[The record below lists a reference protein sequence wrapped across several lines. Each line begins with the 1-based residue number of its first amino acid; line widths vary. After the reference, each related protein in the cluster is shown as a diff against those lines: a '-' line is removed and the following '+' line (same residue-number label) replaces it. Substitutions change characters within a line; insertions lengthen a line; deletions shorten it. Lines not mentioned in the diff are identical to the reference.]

1 MGAREHG
8 IPFTSCSCSC
18 LYSCSKRGTTA
29 QRSVFLHHAY
39 PIRGLSPAIFR
50 TRGGGGIYLQPA
62 ADDELDIGYNAGYT
76 LGMKTAISIPNEVF
90 EAAEALAER
99 LHVSRSELYAR
110 AVAAYLKQYSAEEV
124 TQQLDAVYSE
134 EESRLDRVAEA
145 IQHFSLDK
153 ETW

>member
-1 MGAREHG
+1 
-8 IPFTSCSCSC
+8 
-18 LYSCSKRGTTA
+18 
-29 QRSVFLHHAY
+29 
-39 PIRGLSPAIFR
+39 
-50 TRGGGGIYLQPA
+50 
-62 ADDELDIGYNAGYT
+62 
-76 LGMKTAISIPNEVF
+76 MKTAISIPNEVF